1 MRVKYLTKVFKFLI
15 KLCLACLVWRKR
27 NKYLDNNA
35 MLQTSGFLHAYCRD
49 ATPYKYISLYLKT
62 IEIYSK
68 YFKTTLK

>member
-35 MLQTSGFLHAYCRD
+35 MLQTSGFLHAHCRD
-49 ATPYKYISLYLKT
+49 ATPYKIVIINPKISKKSQFYIA
-62 IEIYSK
+62 IP
-68 YFKTTLK
+68 